1 MEDLVI
7 ARRSDPGV
15 SPREVTARRR
25 IAGLLATPDLHRPA
39 FQPILS
45 LVSGTVVGYEGFSR
59 FATEPVR
66 PPDRWF
72 AEATRVGLGPELQ
85 ALAIERILAAA
96 TAAGLPDQAFL
107 SLNVSP
113 RYLAHPAVAAAVARA
128 DPSVLVVEITEEE
141 TVDDYVALR
150 RAMAPYL
157 DRGVRF
163 AVDDAGAGFASMRHV
178 TELGPAY
185 VKLDAYLVRGM
196 RSRQTL
202 QAFLRALNGF
212 TIEIGAAII
221 AEGVEKAGD
230 LAVLAQTGFPLLAQG
245 YAIARPGAPWPHV
258 SANASRAWLA
268 ASPNRP
274 SAQPAMLS
282 RRPADGGPS

>member
-15 SPREVTARRR
+15 RPREVNARRR
-25 IAGLLATPDLHRPA
+25 IAGRLANPDRHRPA

-59 FATEPVR
+59 FVTEPAR

-113 RYLAHPAVAAAVARA
+113 R
-128 DPSVLVVEITEEE
+128 
-141 TVDDYVALR
+141 
-150 RAMAPYL
+150 
-157 DRGVRF
+157 
-163 AVDDAGAGFASMRHV
+163 
-178 TELGPAY
+178 
-185 VKLDAYLVRGM
+185 
-196 RSRQTL
+196 
-202 QAFLRALNGF
+202 
-212 TIEIGAAII
+212 
-221 AEGVEKAGD
+221 
-230 LAVLAQTGFPLLAQG
+230 
-245 YAIARPGAPWPHV
+245 
-258 SANASRAWLA
+258 
-268 ASPNRP
+268 
-274 SAQPAMLS
+274 
-282 RRPADGGPS
+282 